1 MAIGAAAA
9 IAVVG
14 LLVESSGAAQ
24 GALNEARR
32 QKAQNKAR
40 IKQMQDQFDLSTQN
54 LYNNNISIKQN
65 KLKNDMLIEESK
77 LESQDA
83 FTQAFIGS
91 GVSGRTQDI
100 MAAELRSEVSKAHNE
115 AQGIAT
121 KEADRQFLGLIRQ
134 SQAQTTA
141 IDNLMLFD
149 ASAAEANNNM
159 AMLSSGISKAGSIYG
174 RFGSN

>member
-9 IAVVG
+9 IAAVG

-32 QKAQNKAR
+32 QKAQNKAK

-100 MAAELRSEVSKAHNE
+100 MSAQLRSEVDKAHSE
-115 AQGIAT
+115 AKDIAT
-121 KEADRQFLGLIRQ
+121 KETDRQFLGLMRQ
-134 SQAQTTA
+134 SQAQTAA
-141 IDNLMLFD
+141 IDNLGLFD
-149 ASAAEANNNM
+149 VSAAEANNNM
-159 AMLSSGISKAGSIYG
+159 AALSSGISKAGSIYG